1 LYKVFAHGRRKAQFG
16 SAQQHGW
23 CGGYL
28 HRRLLWGRST
38 VRRRPVSWPWS
49 VEGSRG
55 QQQQPIGRAPAA
67 AEEEVRESPTRKE
80 EGGEGEGG
88 SQDWTASL
96 QPEARRLGSSSNRE
110 KKPRVA
116 KDSLVLCN
124 ILER

>member
-1 LYKVFAHGRRKAQFG
+1 MYKVFAHGRRKAKFG

-28 HRRLLWGRST
+28 YRRLLWGRST

-55 QQQQPIGRAPAA
+55 QQQQPIGCAPAA

-96 QPEARRLGSSSNRE
+96 
-110 KKPRVA
+110 
-116 KDSLVLCN
+116 
-124 ILER
+124 